1 MICVN
6 KKGIFAIVGVAIIII
21 VVFAVPQPT
30 ETPPMIQ
37 DSTEINDESKVGVG
51 DKPQTP
57 QISDEGSIEAG
68 LNVGESP
75 AISDTGE
82 VEVEEGLIVSESP
95 EISDTGEVEAGEESE
110 YYVDENGTKHY
121 VIEVGDAP
129 MLN

>member
-21 VVFAVPQPT
+21 VIFAVPQPT
-30 ETPPMIQ
+30 GTPPMIQ
-37 DSTEINDESKVGVG
+37 DSTEINDESTVGVG

-68 LNVGESP
+68 L
-75 AISDTGE
+75 
-82 VEVEEGLIVSESP
+82 IVSESP
-95 EISDTGEVEAGEESE
+95 EISDTGEVEAEEG

-121 VIEVGDAP
+121 IIKAEDSP
-129 MLN
+129 TLN

>member
-1 MICVN
+1 MK

-37 DSTEINDESKVGVG
+37 DSTEISDESNIGIG
-51 DKPQTP
+51 DEPENP
-57 QISDEGSIEAG
+57 QISDEGSIEAS

-75 AISDTGE
+75 
-82 VEVEEGLIVSESP
+82 V
-95 EISDTGEVEAGEESE
+95 ISDTGEVEAGEEGE

-121 VIEVGDAP
+121 IIKAEDSP
-129 MLN
+129 TLN

>member
-1 MICVN
+1 MK

-21 VVFAVPQPT
+21 VVFALPQPT

-37 DSTEINDESKVGVG
+37 DSTEISDESNIGIG
-51 DKPQTP
+51 DEPQTP
-57 QISDEGSIEAG
+57 QISDEGSIEAS
-68 LNVGESP
+68 LNVGELP
-75 AISDTGE
+75 TISDTGK
-82 VEVEEGLIVSESP
+82 VEVEEEG
-95 EISDTGEVEAGEESE
+95 E

>member
-1 MICVN
+1 VK

-30 ETPPMIQ
+30 DTPPMIQ
-37 DSTEINDESKVGVG
+37 DSTEINDESNVGVG
-51 DKPQTP
+51 DEPQTP

-75 AISDTGE
+75 
-82 VEVEEGLIVSESP
+82 
-95 EISDTGEVEAGEESE
+95 EISDTGEVEAGEEVE

-121 VIEVGDAP
+121 VIKAEDSP
-129 MLN
+129 TLN

>member
-1 MICVN
+1 MK

-37 DSTEINDESKVGVG
+37 DSTEISDESKIGVG

-57 QISDEGSIEAG
+57 QISDKGSIEAG

-75 AISDTGE
+75 AISDSGE

-95 EISDTGEVEAGEESE
+95 AISDTGEVEVEEKSE

-121 VIEVGDAP
+121 IIKAEDSP
-129 MLN
+129 TLN

>member
-1 MICVN
+1 MMCVN

-21 VVFAVPQPT
+21 VVFAVPKPT
-30 ETPPMIQ
+30 ETPSMIQ
-37 DSTEINDESKVGVG
+37 DLTEINDEAKVGVSNE
-51 DKPQTP
+51 PQSP
-57 QISDEGSIEAG
+57 QISDEASIEAG
-68 LNVGESP
+68 LNAGEAP

-82 VEVEEGLIVSESP
+82 VEA
-95 EISDTGEVEAGEESE
+95 EVE

>member
-21 VVFAVPQPT
+21 VVFAVPKPT

-37 DSTEINDESKVGVG
+37 DLTEINDEAMVGLS
-51 DKPQTP
+51 DEPQSP
-57 QISDEGSIEAG
+57 QISDEGSIEAD
-68 LNVGESP
+68 LNVGEAP

-82 VEVEEGLIVSESP
+82 VEVETEG
-95 EISDTGEVEAGEESE
+95 E

-121 VIEVGDAP
+121 VIEVGDTP
-129 MLN
+129 TLN

>member
-1 MICVN
+1 MICVK

-37 DSTEINDESKVGVG
+37 DSTEINDESTIGIG
-51 DKPQTP
+51 NEPQTP

-75 AISDTGE
+75 AISDTAE
-82 VEVEEGLIVSESP
+82 IEAEG
-95 EISDTGEVEAGEESE
+95 E
-110 YYVDENGTKHY
+110 YYFDENGTKHY
-121 VIEVGDAP
+121 VIKAEDSP
-129 MLN
+129 TLN

>member
-1 MICVN
+1 MIFV

-21 VVFAVPQPT
+21 VFFAVPQPT
-30 ETPPMIQ
+30 DTPPMIQ
-37 DSTEINDESKVGVG
+37 DSTEISDESKIGVG
-51 DKPQTP
+51 DEPQSP

-82 VEVEEGLIVSESP
+82 VEVEG
-95 EISDTGEVEAGEESE
+95 E

-121 VIEVGDAP
+121 VIEVGDSP
-129 MLN
+129 TLN

>member
-1 MICVN
+1 MICV

-21 VVFAVPQPT
+21 IVFAVPQPT

-37 DSTEINDESKVGVG
+37 DSTEINDESMVGVG
-51 DKPQTP
+51 DEPQSP

-75 AISDTGE
+75 TISDTGK
-82 VEVEEGLIVSESP
+82 
-95 EISDTGEVEAGEESE
+95 VEAEGE

-121 VIEVGDAP
+121 IIKAEDKP
-129 MLN
+129 TLK